1 MVDVTG
7 ELAARIFAL
16 FQELVEEI
24 PPGTASVESRR
35 GKYYVDSVI
44 SLKPCNARA
53 AAFWVH
59 IQDKWPCVDVSFG
72 SGTTVEVS
80 DKSFDTLVALV
91 KQLAS
96 AVIAGRCEERFGFL
110 GIRGTIRVDATN
122 VYRATDFFHPRLVPK
137 TIHYEPYF
145 LHPQR

>member
-1 MVDVTG
+1 MVDLTG
-7 ELAARIFAL
+7 ERAARLDAL
-16 FQELVEEI
+16 FQGLLEEM

-35 GKYYVDSVI
+35 GKNYVDSVI

-59 IQDKWPCVDVSFG
+59 IQDEWPGVDASFG
-72 SGTTVEVS
+72 SGTTMELS
-80 DKSFDTLVALV
+80 DKSFDTIVGLV

-110 GIRGTIRVDATN
+110 GIRGTIRVDATKFC
-122 VYRATDFFHPRLVPK
+122 RTTDFFHPRLFPK
-137 TIHYEPYF
+137 TVHYEPYSP
-145 LHPQR
+145 HPRP